1 MRQQPPSAK
10 RAILVHFP
18 LLDETVP
25 MFTWL
30 PNWASY
36 LSEEKKKKKNNGVAS
51 SLAEAKVRSHTD
63 VVSEGAIDLF
73 HTPPTFLEN

>member
-1 MRQQPPSAK
+1 M
-10 RAILVHFP
+10 HFSLP
-18 LLDETVP
+18 DETVA

-36 LSEEKKKKKNNGVAS
+36 LLEEKKKKNGAAS
-51 SLAEAKVRSHTD
+51 SLAEAEVRSHTD